1 MASDTLS
8 QREIDRL
15 FSGSGEAPAKP
26 PAAPEPRADVQV
38 YDFRRPNRIS
48 KDRQRSLEAIYGMLA
63 KSLEGWLTGR
73 VRGQIDMRLVAVEQF
88 TFGEFMLSLPNPC
101 AAYVFNI
108 GDKGGP
114 QAVIDFGR
122 ELAFFLVERFLGGS
136 VGLAV
141 QDRGLTVLERR
152 VVRIAAERAASLLM
166 DAWAE
171 YAELDLRLS
180 RFESI
185 PDMLQATNKEDP
197 VLVANIEIQTGAGE
211 STLLVCLPFSALEKF
226 FMSSG
231 QGLQVRPLPRP
242 EQEAERKSVEKRLR
256 GAMVPVSV
264 RFPVF
269 QLSLEALEGLKPGQ
283 TVLTGVNQD
292 AEADVYV
299 AGHRRFR
306 ANPGRI
312 AAHLSALV
320 VGSVSEDEENP
331 S

>member
-1 MASDTLS
+1 MTSDTLS

-15 FSGSGEAPAKP
+15 FSGSGEPVEKPAP
-26 PAAPEPRADVQV
+26 PETRTDVQV

-48 KDRQRSLEAIYGMLA
+48 KDRQRSLEAIYGMMA

-101 AAYVFNI
+101 ASYVFNI
-108 GDKGGP
+108 GDNGGP

-122 ELAFFLVERFLGGS
+122 ELAFFLVERFLGGN

-141 QDRGLTVLERR
+141 QDRSLTVLERR

-171 YAELDLRLS
+171 YADLDLRLS

-197 VLVANIEIQTGAGE
+197 VLVANIEIQTTSTE

-231 QGLQVRPLPRP
+231 QGLRMRPLPRP
-242 EQEAERKSVEKRLR
+242 EQEAERKMVEQRLR

-269 QLSLEALEGLKPGQ
+269 RMSIAELNGLKAGEM
-283 TVLTGVNQD
+283 VFTGVNKD
-292 AEADVYV
+292 VEAEVYV
-299 AGHRRFR
+299 AGRRRFL
-306 ANPGRI
+306 AAPGRI
-312 AAHLSALV
+312 SAHMAARLTERV
-320 VGSVSEDEENP
+320 PDEEEDP